1 MGRVPLAPPMR
12 FGTIAFPP
20 PCVGTTESETSS
32 GEMARATTFSECLYC
47 GAYPKLRNLPFL
59 ETLHL
64 RTIVSLTPQPLD
76 SDPAI
81 AAWAQRQNGG
91 TGVRIIHVRTEKP
104 KEDTGGLSREG
115 AARAML
121 ELLNRENLPL
131 YVHCLDGVEVTCM
144 LVACLRKIQAWTETS
159 IRVELARGLLVAPN
173 RLAGTSYGLPK
184 HLAHFLDHYGE
195 PDGVLL
201 PERARI
207 PTWVWPALAAHPN
220 WRTEDAAF
228 HHPSLRIHFQ
238 RSEHY
243 VEAQRVRFGAV
254 WTAASWPRSRTPSSL
269 SASDF
274 SELSHRGS
282 DERASSHASSE
293 YSDSRPHSAAGHAH
307 GMHDGPGADHDALGA
322 PAAPASHDMELLTP
336 RARPVQDAGDV
347 EPLTPREYRGERA
360 AAAAHPHDPQR
371 TPLVAAYD
379 AHVPTER
386 TWRRDVPPLGEA
398 THAPAGDADARAD
411 ALVDDEGAGDDT
423 LVDDDELV
431 DEEDEE
437 YDDDDDDPSQVLDA
451 LDLEGY

>member
-20 PCVGTTESETSS
+20 PGAGVAESETSS
-32 GEMARATTFSECLYC
+32 GETARATTFSECLYC

-131 YVHCLDGVEVTCM
+131 YVHCLDGVEATCM
-144 LVACLRKIQAWTETS
+144 LVACLRKIQGWTDTS

-207 PTWVWPALAAHPN
+207 PTWVWPALAAHPS
-220 WRTEDAAF
+220 WRTEEATF
-228 HHPSLRIHFQ
+228 QHPSLRVHFQ

-243 VEAQRVRFGAV
+243 IETQRARFGAV
-254 WTAASWPRSRTPSSL
+254 WTAASLPRSRTPSSL

-282 DERASSHASSE
+282 DERASSHASSD
-293 YSDSRPHSAAGHAH
+293 YGSRPHSAAGYAQDAPA
-307 GMHDGPGADHDALGA
+307 MTYDAPGAHAV
-322 PAAPASHDMELLTP
+322 PTSHEMELLTP

-347 EPLTPREYRGERA
+347 EPLTPREYRGEHSPGA
-360 AAAAHPHDPQR
+360 VQPHDPQR

-379 AHVPTER
+379 ASAPAER
-386 TWRRDVPPLGEA
+386 AWRRDVPPLSEA
-398 THAPAGDADARAD
+398 LAEDADADAD
-411 ALVDDEGAGDDT
+411 VQVDDDLGDDT
-423 LVDDDELV
+423 LMDDDELV
-431 DEEDEE
+431 DEEDEEE